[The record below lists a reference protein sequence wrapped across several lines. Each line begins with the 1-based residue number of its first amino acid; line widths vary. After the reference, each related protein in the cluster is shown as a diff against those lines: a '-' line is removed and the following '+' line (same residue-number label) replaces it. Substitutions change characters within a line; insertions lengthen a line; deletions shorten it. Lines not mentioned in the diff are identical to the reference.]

1 MVASGPHEKCLPVPW
16 SAVVAAVGNVH
27 IQGGNRIC

>member
-27 IQGGNRIC
+27 IRGGNRTC